1 MFAARRTRL
10 RRRRPGTSDGVGSH
24 AQPSAGGSGRQGVG
38 GSVDGQARA
47 TASPAT
53 LSHPRAAAA
62 RLVAVQLTILITV
75 QLTVLVAVIQ
85 LAVHQP
91 GRVAR
96 GPAHSQGP
104 LRGRGR
110 VTFSTRP
117 LLRGRGQG
125 EKSGVGG
132 GGVLAQPAPDP
143 PRCQPYSHPLFT
155 YQRRLLLRY
164 PPAARPAGSRS
175 PSSQASEQRRRR

>member
-1 MFAARRTRL
+1 MGGGGGGQSPADDPCSPEDARATASVFAARRTRL

-91 GRVAR
+91 GR
-96 GPAHSQGP
+96 
-104 LRGRGR
+104 
-110 VTFSTRP
+110 
-117 LLRGRGQG
+117 G
-125 EKSGVGG
+125 EKSESGG
-132 GGVLAQPAPDP
+132 GGVPAQPAPLP
-143 PRCQPYSHPLFT
+143 TVLMI
-155 YQRRLLLRY
+155 
-164 PPAARPAGSRS
+164 RS
-175 PSSQASEQRRRR
+175 SISDLS